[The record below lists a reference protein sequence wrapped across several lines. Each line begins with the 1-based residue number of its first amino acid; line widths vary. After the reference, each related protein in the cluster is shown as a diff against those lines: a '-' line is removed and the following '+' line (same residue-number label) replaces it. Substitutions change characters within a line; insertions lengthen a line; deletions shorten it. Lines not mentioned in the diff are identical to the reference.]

1 MKRNKEQKAILPNK
15 IPVSLIE
22 ACKSKAESQNMS
34 LNEWLQET
42 LQRAV
47 LNNA

>member
-1 MKRNKEQKAILPNK
+1 MKRNKEQKAIFPNK
-15 IPVSLIE
+15 IPISLIE
-22 ACKSKAESQNMS
+22 TCKKKAELENKS

-47 LNNA
+47 LNNV

>member
-1 MKRNKEQKAILPNK
+1 MKRNKEANAILPNK
-15 IPVSLIE
+15 IPILLIE
-22 ACKSKAESQNMS
+22 ACKSKAGSQNKS
-34 LNEWLQET
+34 LNEWFHKT

>member
-1 MKRNKEQKAILPNK
+1 MKQNKEQKAILPNK
-15 IPVSLIE
+15 IPITLIE
-22 ACKSKAESQNMS
+22 GCKSKAESQNKS

>member
-1 MKRNKEQKAILPNK
+1 MKRNKESKAILPNK

-22 ACKSKAESQNMS
+22 ACKTKAESQNKR
-34 LNEWLQET
+34 LNEWLQEV